1 MGGYKMR
8 KLIVTLGAPGSGKSY
23 WIKQNDLGPYT
34 IEVDNIRMLY
44 ASPETIA
51 INGQDGLDQS
61 ISQSYNKE
69 VFNTAYEMLENRMK
83 HGMTTVF
90 DSIILYKKAWSPI
103 NKLVKKYHYKVSYSN

>member
-1 MGGYKMR
+1 MGGYEMR

-51 INGQDGLDQS
+51 INGQD
-61 ISQSYNKE
+61 
-69 VFNTAYEMLENRMK
+69 
-83 HGMTTVF
+83 
-90 DSIILYKKAWSPI
+90 
-103 NKLVKKYHYKVSYSN
+103 